1 MTWCVPFR
9 AVAPWAEKCC
19 SLSNLAKSPT
29 DPVVCD
35 GRTTWVRFFTHT
47 KAAVSTEMGVCVCG
61 WVGVW
66 MWMWMGCGVWG
77 VDVCAWVQVWVWV
90 LALVRS
96 VPLDQTGLPN
106 GGTSDVLRAGGQ
118 VDRLDGEE
126 ALLEV
131 SGGLFDGISGR
142 QGDGPSALE
151 VGLVLEEEH
160 EQPHRQTTCGRCGV

>member
-1 MTWCVPFR
+1 
-9 AVAPWAEKCC
+9 
-19 SLSNLAKSPT
+19 
-29 DPVVCD
+29 
-35 GRTTWVRFFTHT
+35 
-47 KAAVSTEMGVCVCG
+47 
-61 WVGVW
+61 

-96 VPLDQTGLPN
+96 VPLDQTGLP
-106 GGTSDVLRAGGQ
+106 TRATFEVIVAGGQ

-131 SGGLFDGISGR
+131 SGGLFDVIIRR

-151 VGLVLEEEH
+151 VGLALEEDH
-160 EQPHRQTTCGRCGV
+160 EQPHRQITCGRCGV